1 MHEIHVLLVDHDA
14 EALNIAKQLEMWQY
28 KVSCAEL
35 ASPAIPMLA
44 NAKFDVVMAN
54 INSPDP
60 HGFKLLLQHALNMW
74 MADDDNAFVAMRALE
89 NGAFLCIKKPPP
101 MEFLRSLW
109 QHVMR
114 EKARMIRER
123 DILVA
128 SNNLGSVRGIEFREV
143 VHHRSENPNPKPNP
157 NSNPNPN
164 MMMKNK
170 GKFKT
175 RSRGRY
181 DDYDGE
187 YDSDNNIMSQNG
199 NVRRKMC
206 TEWTQ
211 ELHAKFMNAVEQ
223 LGEGRCFPK
232 EILELMNE
240 PGLTRM
246 QVASHL
252 QKCRND
258 NWRSP
263 EERKP
268 TLQTSH
274 HSSPNCSNRTQSKP
288 RRFGSMPLVN
298 KPSIQQETGQSSETL
313 WEPNNGAKMENGSTM
328 INNTPHH
335 YGSNP
340 RHASDEY
347 FNFPDMDS
355 LIHDFSGRQQEPEI
369 DNPSP
374 VQEVYQVDPAYNDD
388 KNSGEASMKTKSH

>member
-74 MADDDNAFVAMRALE
+74 MADDNAFVAMRALE

-114 EKARMIRER
+114 E
-123 DILVA
+123 
-128 SNNLGSVRGIEFREV
+128 
-143 VHHRSENPNPKPNP
+143 
-157 NSNPNPN
+157 
-164 MMMKNK
+164 K

-223 LGEGRCFPK
+223 LGEGSTGGLIEFIYRVFPK
-232 EILELMNE
+232 RDLRVDERARLN
-240 PGLTRM
+240 
-246 QVASHL
+246 QNAS
-252 QKCRND
+252 
-258 NWRSP
+258 
-263 EERKP
+263 RKP
-268 TLQTSH
+268 
-274 HSSPNCSNRTQSKP
+274 SP
-288 RRFGSMPLVN
+288 
-298 KPSIQQETGQSSETL
+298 
-313 WEPNNGAKMENGSTM
+313 
-328 INNTPHH
+328 
-335 YGSNP
+335 
-340 RHASDEY
+340 
-347 FNFPDMDS
+347 S
-355 LIHDFSGRQQEPEI
+355 LFLF
-369 DNPSP
+369 
-374 VQEVYQVDPAYNDD
+374 YL
-388 KNSGEASMKTKSH
+388 